1 MMPDALK
8 PDTSNGSSP
17 LLEARDV
24 RVHFGGVV
32 AVDGVSL
39 AVRAGKIHG
48 LIGPNGSGKTT
59 FLNALT
65 GVVSATGTLTVAGAT
80 VPWGRPRRSRAAG
93 ILRMFQAPQMFG
105 ELSVLENA
113 LLACSDSSATGLSAA
128 WLGRPLMWKRERA
141 RWQEAGAALERVGLS
156 GCENLPASALPYG
169 QQRLLELARALA
181 ARPRV
186 LLLDEPSAGLND
198 AETQELARLCT
209 GLRDDG
215 LALIVIDHKIDFIDA
230 ICSEVGVLELGRL
243 IAHGTPSHVWQDPH
257 VVDAYLGKA
266 ARA

>member
-1 MMPDALK
+1 MAS
-8 PDTSNGSSP
+8 TSGP
-17 LLEARDV
+17 RLEARDV
-24 RVHFGGVV
+24 GVRFGGVV

-39 AVRAGKIHG
+39 AVHEGQIHG

-65 GVVSATGTLTVAGAT
+65 GVVPATGTLRVDGAA
-80 VPWGRPRRSRAAG
+80 VHLARPRRSRAAG
-93 ILRMFQAPQMFG
+93 ILRMFQAPQTFG

-113 LLACSDSSATGLSAA
+113 LLASPDTSITGLAGA
-128 WLGRPLMWKRERA
+128 WLARPLMWKRERG
-141 RWQEAGAALERVGLS
+141 RWANAAAALERVGLA
-156 GCENLPASALPYG
+156 GCEDLPASALPYG
-169 QQRLLELARALA
+169 QQRMLELARALA

-198 AETQELARLCT
+198 AETRALARLCT
-209 GLRDDG
+209 GLRDEG
-215 LALIVIDHKIDFIDA
+215 LALIVIDHKIDFIDT

-243 IAHGTPSHVWQDPH
+243 IAHGSPAEVWRDQR

-266 ARA
+266 AHA

>member
-1 MMPDALK
+1 MADA
-8 PDTSNGSSP
+8 PGREASSGSSP
-17 LLEARDV
+17 RLEARDV
-24 RVHFGGVV
+24 GVRFGGVV

-39 AVRAGKIHG
+39 SVREGQIYG

-65 GVVSATGTLTVAGAT
+65 GVVPATGTLTVDGAA
-80 VPWGRPRRSRAAG
+80 VAWARPRRSRAAG
-93 ILRMFQAPQMFG
+93 ILRVFQAPQTFG
-105 ELSVLENA
+105 ELTVLENV
-113 LLACSDSSATGLSAA
+113 LLACPDTKITGLSGA
-128 WLGRPLMWKRERA
+128 WLVRPLMWKREHA
-141 RWQEAGAALERVGLS
+141 RWKESAAALERVGLA

-198 AETQELARLCT
+198 AETQALAKLCT

-230 ICSEVGVLELGRL
+230 ICNEVGVLELGRL
-243 IAHGTPSHVWQDPH
+243 IAQGTPAEVWRDPL

-266 ARA
+266 AHA